1 MSEINLGQFIKNAFN
16 YSIGKPVTQ
25 QPTKTSQENFQKAQQ
40 QVARLVNETM
50 QNIQTNFVRQ
60 ADILNTQNLLRQLNS
75 FEQSAMMKDLYSF
88 PRDMKDL
95 MLLLVKEGANLSA
108 ANAKDLNALLS
119 QTLDMSKLMILLQTS
134 GKNAAEKLTKMIT
147 TLNQSG
153 IYNTQQLKEMTALIN
168 ACIPAA
174 DTQPAA
180 MLKNLMVMY
189 LPWLP
194 LHEQGTFNLQVADE
208 SEKKGSDSENIVTI
222 TVNTSTYGMIRATIY
237 LEGKKLDVEINCPE
251 NFPKNEF
258 KETLAHEATG
268 YDMESGISFTT
279 RKSNDSSEKKETN
292 VSITNSS
299 KISPH
304 LLLIIHMVINA
315 IMALDKKA
323 QLVVD
328 REKKMDS

>member
-25 QPTKTSQENFQKAQQ
+25 QPTKNTQENFQKAQQ
-40 QVARLVNETM
+40 QITQLVNETM
-50 QNIQTNFVRQ
+50 NNIQNNFVRQ
-60 ADILNTQNLLRQLNS
+60 SDILNTQNLLKQLNS

-88 PRDMKDL
+88 PKDMKDL

-108 ANAKDLNALLS
+108 ANAKDLNSLLS

-134 GKNAAEKLTKMIT
+134 GKNASEKLAKMIT
-147 TLNQSG
+147 TLNHSG

-174 DTQPAA
+174 NTQPSA

-194 LHEQGTFNLQVADE
+194 LQEQGTFNLQVADE
-208 SEKKGSDSENIVTI
+208 NEKKGSDSENIVTI
-222 TVNTSTYGMIRATIY
+222 TVNTYAYGIIRATIY

-251 NFPKNEF
+251 SFPKNEF
-258 KETLAHEATG
+258 KETLANEATG
-268 YDMESGISFTT
+268 YDMDSGISFTT
-279 RKSNDSSEKKETN
+279 RKSDETSQN
-292 VSITNSS
+292 KGTDISITNSS

-323 QLVVD
+323 ALVSE
-328 REKKMDS
+328 REHKLDS